1 MTQQIFMMTDE
12 AIDELVNRIS
22 EKLQKSFE
30 LHGDSK
36 ENELL
41 TIKEASKL
49 INLAVPTIY
58 GLVHKNEIPYSKGK
72 KKLYFKKAEL
82 LEWVHSG
89 KRTSKKDLDKK
100 VDEYLFNNRLQK

>member
-1 MTQQIFMMTDE
+1 MTQPIFMMTEE

-22 EKLQKSFE
+22 EKLKKSFE
-30 LHGDSK
+30 LHGDAK
-36 ENELL
+36 EDELL

-72 KKLYFKKAEL
+72 KKLYFDKVQL

-89 KRTSKKDLDKK
+89 KRTSKKDLNDK
-100 VDEYLFNNRLQK
+100 VDEYLFKNRFQK